1 MGEERLVV
9 LWQGGDDAAF
19 GELYGRS
26 FASVRDQANV
36 LLRDLDEAED
46 VAQDALL
53 EAYVQRDRFEPER
66 PGGFR
71 AWVGGIAHNMA
82 LDRLRARGRVD
93 PMEPEQI
100 TRICDERAWEEEEL
114 VFPSLRRGELASF
127 MRRLPERQRRALV
140 MRFAHDLSPQQ
151 IAQKL
156 NTTVEAVYDLQKRA
170 IATLKQ
176 QLEAADHPAAR
187 RAQSRKGRSAMLIRL
202 KPLPVLGARRFAISR
217 GAHRA
222 W

>member
-1 MGEERLVV
+1 M
-9 LWQGGDDAAF
+9 LWHGGDEAAF
-19 GELYGRS
+19 GELWTRS
-26 FASVRDQANV
+26 FASLRDQANA
-36 LLRDLDEAED
+36 LLHDLHAAED

-53 EAYVQRDRFEPER
+53 AAYEHPER
-66 PGGFR
+66 YEPGVHRGGFR

-82 LDRLRARGRVD
+82 VDRLRERGRAE
-93 PMEPEQI
+93 PREPEQI
-100 TRICDERAWEEEEL
+100 VTIADEQAWEDEEL
-114 VFPSLRRGELASF
+114 VFPSLRQGELASF
-127 MRRLPERQRRALV
+127 MRRLPERQRRTLV

-170 IATLKQ
+170 FATLKQ

-187 RAQSRKGRSAMLIRL
+187 RAAARRESSPMLIRL